1 MAAGRAVDT
10 LMAERLSVRGL
21 SPLHRSVLD
30 TPAALGPHARLD
42 LATQVEMPE
51 ADVSRVIG
59 DLLAQGLVQVM
70 VVHIG
75 GRHEVVTL
83 TPAGTAAVG
92 AMQDDMESVQEVL
105 LASLTR
111 GERTQLHYVLR
122 RVYAT
127 AARCGGVRSV
137 PS

>member
-1 MAAGRAVDT
+1 M
-10 LMAERLSVRGL
+10 LMAERLSARGL
-21 SPLHRSVLD
+21 SPLHRSVLETLAD
-30 TPAALGPHARLD
+30 LGPHAWLD
-42 LATQVEMPE
+42 LAAQVEVPE
-51 ADVSRVIG
+51 AEASGVIG

-70 VVHIG
+70 FVHIG
-75 GRHEVVTL
+75 GRQEVVTL
-83 TPAGTAAVG
+83 TPAGTAALG
-92 AMQDDMESVQEVL
+92 DMQDDMTSVQDVL